1 MVNILRSRR
10 YKVIGLDKHYTF
22 SRVSFLQL
30 NPVTRAVLILSG
42 FALWTI
48 LSTFINTK
56 SHNQDVHTG
65 TVKNHFLQQR
75 DRNCPFLARRNLLA
89 LEETSNAQIGE
100 EISAVEDVSSAP
112 VPEVFR

>member
-1 MVNILRSRR
+1 M
-10 YKVIGLDKHYTF
+10 
-22 SRVSFLQL
+22 QL

-65 TVKNHFLQQR
+65 RVKNHFLHTTARQKL
-75 DRNCPFLARRNLLA
+75 NIVLARRNLLA

>member
-1 MVNILRSRR
+1 M
-10 YKVIGLDKHYTF
+10 
-22 SRVSFLQL
+22 QL

-65 TVKNHFLQQR
+65 RVKNHFLQQH
-75 DRNCPFLARRNLLA
+75 DINLAFLFLARRNLLA